1 VNARHPTEDEVGLL
15 LKDASEAFAP
25 GAQDKEAVREALRRR
40 LRSEDTPEH
49 RPQPIWA
56 RLAGAPQR
64 RGLWHALRTRRWAQ
78 GLALAAAAL
87 GVVML
92 GLHSHLLLDGRVSP
106 LLFADALKSQLGK
119 VKAITCI
126 EHLVHVQQDGSEHT
140 SSTTSKY
147 YLTEDSY
154 RRDIY
159 DGETLREIQWYTPE
173 DGHMLQTSVRFDL
186 RTYSVVTHKG
196 SFGQEDPVARLRF
209 FVGLLDR
216 ADRRLGDQ
224 TIEGRKCIGFEVA
237 ASKYGS
243 NPETWKTRV
252 WFDAETKL
260 PARIE
265 QEHPA
270 ADQGTKARIIV
281 QDRFD
286 WAPEVPDGTFT
297 PAIPPDFTKAA
308 EAGSPQSDVAAP
320 LTLAEVLART
330 AQALRSVKAYHY
342 QMTTFGEGSGPVR
355 EIWAEGERIYARGL
369 REGKFVSEFWADPT
383 RIVRY
388 DRENKK
394 VTISDAEP
402 RLLRAMDGVAVLR
415 NFKPEDWQALPERR
429 VMQDGRWYR
438 VLELPGTG
446 TFKGLGRSGETKT
459 RLWID
464 EKTNLPARLESQL
477 RPPETEQWER
487 FQEVEFLW
495 DEKEIPEDLFVPSYP
510 VTAQVSDER
519 RLPRAEVG
527 EALPPVA
534 PEVMTKPIV
543 TLQDGVALEKLWI
556 HPMGLVV
563 LRMDPG
569 SRLPSGLPP
578 QLDSPDKN
586 PWGLRP
592 EEIPLATEGLLSFD
606 EPTVVRPLGVG
617 AVQGRWVLYLLHEF
631 EPRADGTLA
640 KTLTFR
646 YLLVR
651 KPRPSDE
658 GRQIYMETV
667 LKDPSAWHLYEFT
680 VPTKDYVTDR
690 IPEEV
695 YGSPNLEAERVLT
708 PALRKVLQ
716 RYEAAGNTAKVQE
729 FIRSQGPRTQRL
741 LENIREGR

>member
-1 VNARHPTEDEVGLL
+1 MNDLERLEQELQTIRLTPSKSTDDRTLASASRALG
-15 LKDASEAFAP
+15 KDA
-25 GAQDKEAVREALRRR
+25 V
-40 LRSEDTPEH
+40 TPV
-49 RPQPIWA
+49 A
-56 RLAGAPQR
+56 DRLAGAPQG

-92 GLHSHLLLDGRVSP
+92 GLHSHLLLDGRASP
-106 LLFADALKSQLGK
+106 LLFADVLKSQLGK
-119 VKAITCI
+119 VKAVMCI
-126 EHLVHVQQDGSEHT
+126 EHFVDVQQDGSEHT
-140 SSTTSKY
+140 SSTTNKY
-147 YLTEDSY
+147 YVTEDSY

-186 RTYSVVTHKG
+186 RTYSVLRHKG
-196 SFGQEDPVARLRF
+196 SFGQQEPVARLRF
-209 FVGLLDR
+209 FVNLLDR
-216 ADRRLGDQ
+216 ADQQLGDQ
-224 TIEGRKCIGFEVA
+224 TIEGRKCIGFEIA
-237 ASKYGS
+237 ASKYGD
-243 NPETWKTRV
+243 NPDSWTTRV

-270 ADQGTKARIIV
+270 ADQGIKARIIV

-297 PAIPPDFTKAA
+297 AAIPPDFTKAA

-330 AQALRSVKAYHY
+330 ARALRSVKTYHY
-342 QMTTFGEGSGPVR
+342 QMRTFGEGSGPVR

-388 DRENKK
+388 DREDKK

-446 TFKGLGRSGETKT
+446 TFQGLGRSGETKT

-519 RLPRAEVG
+519 RLPGAGVG

-556 HPMGLVV
+556 HPAGLVIMR
-563 LRMDPG
+563 LDMGD
-569 SRLPSGLPP
+569 RLPFGEPP
-578 QLDSPDKN
+578 QLKDPENN
-586 PWGLRP
+586 PWGLKA
-592 EEIPLATEGLLSFD
+592 EEIPLALNGELSFNKGMG
-606 EPTVVRPLGVG
+606 VRGLGHVAVG
-617 AVQGRWVLYLLHEF
+617 GRWALYLVYEF
-631 EPRADGTLA
+631 EAQGDGIVPETLR
-640 KTLTFR
+640 FR
-646 YLLVR
+646 YLLAR
-651 KPRPSDE
+651 KGLPSEASLDA
-658 GRQIYMETV
+658 YVDAV
-667 LKDPSAWHLYEFT
+667 LKDPSSWHLYEFT
-680 VPTKDYVTDR
+680 VPTKEYVTDR
-690 IPEEV
+690 IPEEI
-695 YGSPNLEAERVLT
+695 YASPNLEAERVLT

-716 RYEAAGNTAKVQE
+716 RYEAAGNSAKVQE
-729 FIRSQGPRTQRL
+729 FIHSQGPRTQRL
-741 LENIREGR
+741 LESIRGRR